1 MIVPGQP
8 DAPHE
13 PIAGGGKA
21 PLAAAR
27 RRLMTAVKLALVV
40 VLIWG
45 IHRTLSAA
53 ADQLHARHWSP
64 AQLRPGW
71 LAAAMGLYLLGLL
84 PSALFWHRILVAM
97 GQQAALGE
105 TLRAYF
111 IGHLGKYVPGKALV
125 VVLRTGLIRSHRV
138 DGTVAAVSVFY
149 ETLTMMAVG
158 ACVAAVILAV
168 GFSQHIWFVG
178 LAAILVLAAG
188 LPTHPAVFRRLVAR
202 LRRGRSSER
211 VLAEL
216 SQLNYRTLAVAW
228 LAIAGGWCL
237 IGLSLW
243 ATLVAGNFAQWPL
256 SGHDAGV
263 CIASAA
269 LAVVAGFLSLIP
281 GGAGV
286 REAVLIELLQPS
298 FGADGAVISA
308 IVARVA
314 WLAAELLVSALLY
327 VAGWR
332 HQQRGSFIPPERI
345 E

>member
-1 MIVPGQP
+1 MTDPGQP
-8 DAPHE
+8 DAAHDALASGTAP
-13 PIAGGGKA
+13 PRAAG
-21 PLAAAR
+21 R

-45 IHRTLSAA
+45 IHRTLNTA

-71 LAAAMGLYLLGLL
+71 LVAAMALYLLGLL
-84 PSALFWHRILVAM
+84 PSALFWHRILHAM
-97 GQQAALGE
+97 GQQAGLGE

-138 DGTVAAVSVFY
+138 DGTVAAISVFY

-168 GFSQHIWFVG
+168 WFSEHAWFVA
-178 LAAILVLAAG
+178 LAAMLVVAAG

-237 IGLSLW
+237 VGLSLW
-243 ATLVAGNFAQWPL
+243 ATLAAGGFAHWPL

-314 WLAAELLVSALLY
+314 WLAAEVLVSAVLY
-327 VAGWR
+327 AAGR
-332 HQQRGSFIPPERI
+332 SPQQRGSFNPPQRI